1 MTAHIITLDPYSG
14 IDNALVKE
22 VIKKMEQKEVYDYDR
37 DRPGIVVKE
46 QFDEIVRQR
55 YERIKMDKTKEANNK
70 RLTNLKDFI
79 KFVESEVNTLQDKES
94 ELQTKE
100 RKTMTRVEKLK
111 YNFEVIIYLK
121 QG

>member
-1 MTAHIITLDPYSG
+1 
-14 IDNALVKE
+14 
-22 VIKKMEQKEVYDYDR
+22 MEQKEVYDYDR

-55 YERIKMDKTKEANNK
+55 YESIKMDKTKEANNK

>member
-14 IDNALVKE
+14 IDNSLVKE

-70 RLTNLKDFI
+70 RL
-79 KFVESEVNTLQDKES
+79 
-94 ELQTKE
+94 
-100 RKTMTRVEKLK
+100 
-111 YNFEVIIYLK
+111 
-121 QG
+121 